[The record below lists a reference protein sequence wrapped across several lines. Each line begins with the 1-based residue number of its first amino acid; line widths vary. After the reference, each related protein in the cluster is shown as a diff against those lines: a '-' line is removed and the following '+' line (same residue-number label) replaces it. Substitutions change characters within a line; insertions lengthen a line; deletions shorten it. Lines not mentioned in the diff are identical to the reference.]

1 MFSIQSAVTL
11 LAAAAALFSQPV
23 HGADR
28 LMQKKELHARQVEAA
43 KRWQTTPHIKRDT
56 TVTPDPTSAPKN
68 LTFSNPKAARK
79 LIPSIF
85 Y

>member
-1 MFSIQSAVTL
+1 MFSIRSAVTL
-11 LAAAAALFSQPV
+11 LATAAALFSQPA

-56 TVTPDPTSAPKN
+56 TVTPDPTSAPQN
-68 LTFSNPKAARK
+68 LTFSNPNAARK
-79 LIPSIF
+79 LIPFVF